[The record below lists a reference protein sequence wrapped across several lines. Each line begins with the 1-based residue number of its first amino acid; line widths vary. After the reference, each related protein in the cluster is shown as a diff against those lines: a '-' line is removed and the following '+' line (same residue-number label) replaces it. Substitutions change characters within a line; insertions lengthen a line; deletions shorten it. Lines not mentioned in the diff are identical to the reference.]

1 MAVRKFIFEKILLL
15 GILLA
20 SVWGFWYFEES
31 FTLRIL
37 VVALSLTALFFGFSK
52 APSEREFSSKREL
65 LMLLILY
72 LGLFS
77 LYNFL
82 YSINIPIYLVMMAV
96 LGLVSILFFSLLSLD
111 KIDSLM
117 GKEVFHLF
125 IALMGLV
132 VLEVF
137 LALYFWPINP
147 ETKSLIIVV
156 IFYLITSLIY
166 LYVHSMLRLRRIV
179 GFLIVSLLILGII
192 LIFTW
197 LGLAK

>member
-1 MAVRKFIFEKILLL
+1 MAVRKFIIEKILLL
-15 GILLA
+15 GILIT

-31 FTLRIL
+31 LTLRIL
-37 VVALSLTALFFGFSK
+37 VVILSLTALFLGFSK

-82 YSINIPIYLVMMAV
+82 YSVNIPIYLVMIAV

-117 GKEVFHLF
+117 EKEVFHLL

-132 VLEVF
+132 TLEVF

-197 LGLAK
+197 LGLSK